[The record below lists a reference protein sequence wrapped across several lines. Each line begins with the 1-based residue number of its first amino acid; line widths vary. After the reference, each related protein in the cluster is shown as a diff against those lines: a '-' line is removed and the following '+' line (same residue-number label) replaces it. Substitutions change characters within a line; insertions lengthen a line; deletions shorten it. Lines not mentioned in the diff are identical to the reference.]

1 MGDLPDPEKA
11 AREEHDILVGMIAR
25 RIGVSTWVIATNV
38 EAARESPVP
47 CPTAPSGKA
56 YPDIVAHEKFTRRL
70 AAVGEVETLATLGEP
85 QAKGWATS
93 AFLAP
98 RFFLYVPEE
107 AEAEAR
113 ALLAARR
120 IRPAGLFLY
129 RFTDR
134 GALVV
139 RRSR

>member
-1 MGDLPDPEKA
+1 MTEPSPLPPA
-11 AREEHDILVGMIAR
+11 QAEHDILVGMLAR
-25 RIGVSTWVIATNV
+25 RIGIATWTVATNTA
-38 EAARESPVP
+38 AARDAPVP
-47 CPTAPSGKA
+47 CPTAATGQA

-70 AAVGEVETLATLGEP
+70 AAVGEVETSSTLGPE
-85 QAKGWATS
+85 AAERWSTS

-107 AEAEAR
+107 IEKEAR

-129 RFTDR
+129 RYTERNSFI
-134 GALVV
+134 V
-139 RRSR
+139 RRAR